1 MATAD
6 ANPSVREIELG
17 VEASFT
23 DLPYPVEMT
32 GRLLPGEGQDRSV
45 PPALGHLPPRLGTD
59 RPMGQLLHVPRPRWR
74 FELSEGICV
83 NGPRAQMYRFEV
95 TARDGLLY
103 AAIPDDKT
111 TWE

>member
-1 MATAD
+1 MADYKTIRVD
-6 ANPSVREIELG
+6 IGTES
-17 VEASFT
+17 SFT
-23 DLPYPVEMT
+23 KLPTQVDIGDWSYFLAKTKKGVY
-32 GRLLPGEGQDRSV
+32 
-45 PPALGHLPPRLGTD
+45 
-59 RPMGQLLHVPRPRWR
+59 QLLSTVCPHAMGEVVDFGNVFMCPDHGWR

-111 TWE
+111 TWA